1 MSSPVGVHFGVPE
14 DRPLSNKKR
23 RILVGKIDDRER
35 FATSSSFSFF
45 YKRDRGRR

>member
-1 MSSPVGVHFGVPE
+1 MSSPVGVHLGVPE

-35 FATSSSFSFF
+35 FATTSSSFSFF
-45 YKRDRGRR
+45 L